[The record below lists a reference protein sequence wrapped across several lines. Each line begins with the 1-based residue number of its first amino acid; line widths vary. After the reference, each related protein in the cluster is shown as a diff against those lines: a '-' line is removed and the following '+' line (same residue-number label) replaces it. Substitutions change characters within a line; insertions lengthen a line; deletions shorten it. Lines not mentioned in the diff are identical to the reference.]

1 LHTKLCTSQN
11 IKIKEIMIMVENLGY
26 KGIRIG
32 AIDYGMKRVG
42 FAVCDEFHITISPKD
57 VFNRTSYDF
66 FEKLQDAIIKER
78 VGLLIVGVPYRLD
91 NVETALISEILLFVD
106 ELKSKTGIEVLT
118 FDESFSTHRSV
129 QTMLEIGK
137 KKKKRAVKGNKD
149 KIAAAIIL
157 RDFLEE
163 LEGK

>member
-1 LHTKLCTSQN
+1 
-11 IKIKEIMIMVENLGY
+11 MMENLNL

-32 AIDYGMKRVG
+32 AIDYGKKRVG
-42 FAVCDEFHITISPKD
+42 FAVCDELHITVTPKE
-57 VFNRTSYDF
+57 VFDRTSDNF
-66 FEKLQDAIIKER
+66 FDVLQSSIHKEK

-91 NVETALISEILLFVD
+91 NKETELIREIMEFIK

-129 QTMLEIGK
+129 NIMLEIGK
-137 KKKKRAVKGNKD
+137 KKKRRAMKGNKD
-149 KIAAAIIL
+149 MIAAAIIL

-163 LEGK
+163 FERK

>member
-1 LHTKLCTSQN
+1 
-11 IKIKEIMIMVENLGY
+11 MENLNL

-32 AIDYGMKRVG
+32 AIDYGKKRVG
-42 FAVCDEFHITISPKD
+42 FAVCDELHITVTPKE
-57 VFNRTSYDF
+57 VFDRTSDNF
-66 FEKLQDAIIKER
+66 FDVLQSSIHKEK

-91 NVETALISEILLFVD
+91 NKETELIREIMEFIK

-129 QTMLEIGK
+129 NIMLEIGK
-137 KKKKRAVKGNKD
+137 KKKRRAMKGNKD
-149 KIAAAIIL
+149 MIAAAIIL

-163 LEGK
+163 FERK